1 MIILPVV
8 FANKNI
14 SYLIRLVLV
23 VVLMELM
30 VLADNVKVVTQLV
43 LLAQMVLTVDARHV
57 ILTIS
62 WAIVVVVYKHVKMDT
77 IRILQIILV
86 PPVILIVL
94 LV

>member
-1 MIILPVV
+1 MLNVVIILPVV

-62 WAIVVVVYKHVKMDT
+62 
-77 IRILQIILV
+77 
-86 PPVILIVL
+86 
-94 LV
+94 